1 MKPLKLTMSA
11 FGPYAGVQEIDFT
24 KLNGRSIFLI
34 HGPTGSGKTSIL
46 DAICFA
52 LYGDTSG
59 SERSGKSMRSQFA
72 SVDKLCEVT
81 FDFELHGI
89 KYRAQRIPEQER
101 LKKQGTGTT
110 IQNSEST
117 LWKLNDDGIEIIETG
132 WSKVTDEVK
141 KIIGF
146 ESNQFRQVIMLPQ
159 GEFRKLLTADSKER
173 QEILEKIFHTE
184 MYRKIEEILKDEA
197 KEIKK
202 SVEEKEKKKKWS
214 LDKTGCENINELNE
228 FIKASEEK
236 LKNLT
241 HELDDKN
248 KKLRDAENT
257 LNKGKEGNQ
266 KLHEMEEALKSCERL
281 KNKSNEYI
289 EKNNKLLNARKA
301 LTLIETEK
309 AAIKRSNE
317 KKTAEDDLKRN
328 DDAFNASKIKL
339 KSAKENY
346 DTEEK
351 KEDERES
358 ARKKVI
364 ELEGFIDKVKTL
376 ETFKDDANKLCSE
389 VSAIQKNRESYQSL
403 LEKIE
408 NNIKAISEKI
418 KTAEEYA
425 VKVPAFDAEYNKI
438 KNTSEK
444 VTELRKLKI
453 NLDLVFT
460 GYKKAFDNYSDM
472 GSKFISKKEELLK
485 LEEQWYK
492 GQASLIASKLVEGKP
507 CPVCG
512 SIHHPDI
519 AKSNEYVP
527 SEDEV
532 KNRRKE
538 LDIIEKD
545 KNEKKKIL
553 DNIEIEKG
561 RMEGIIK
568 SLETE
573 LKEDKDADPEKL
585 KKDLEDLKAVLD
597 DAKDKSSGLEKFKA
611 DVKKLEDEEK
621 YTKTKLDTEDNSY
634 NIKNSEYQKSL
645 GAYNEKE
652 KSIPCGIR
660 DIDVL
665 DREIKSAKDNLT
677 KLMDKLNKI
686 KGELDESEKFYA
698 AASASKKNA
707 EKHLFDINKMYV
719 EEKEAFKVSM
729 QDAGFEKYNDYNN
742 SKMSEEAITL
752 MDNDIKDFN
761 ERLKS
766 AEDAFKKC
774 ERAADGIKI
783 ADISL
788 LEEDLRNMEEE
799 RDETLRQENTLEGR
813 IRDDK
818 TMLHEIKKLDE
829 QIKAEEDRYSIAGNL
844 SNVSN
849 GQNAYGITF
858 QRFVLGT
865 LLDDITIAATER
877 LKLMSKGRY
886 YLRRTLDRERKNAA
900 GGLDLVVFD
909 TYTGYERPVT
919 TLSGGESFLAS
930 LSLALGLADIV
941 QSYSGGISLDTIF
954 IDEGFGTLDS
964 ESLDFAINTLIDLQK
979 GGRLVGIISHV
990 QELKERIDARLEVTP
1005 TDRGSTAKFVIE

>member
-11 FGPYAGVQEIDFT
+11 FGPYADVQEIDFT

-59 SERSGKSMRSQFA
+59 CERSGKSMRSQFA
-72 SVDKLCEVT
+72 SIDKLCEVT
-81 FDFELHGI
+81 FDFELHGV

-101 LKKQGTGTT
+101 RKKQGTGTT
-110 IQNSEST
+110 IQNAEST
-117 LWKLNDDGIEIIETG
+117 LWKMYDGRWEVIQTG

-146 ESNQFRQVIMLPQ
+146 ESSQFRQVIMLPQ
-159 GEFRKLLTADSKER
+159 GEFRRLLTSDSKER

-184 MYRKIEEILKDEA
+184 MYSRIEEILKDEA
-197 KEIKK
+197 KEVKK
-202 SVEEKEKKKKWS
+202 SIEEKDKKKKWS
-214 LDKTGCENINELNE
+214 LDQTGCGNIAELEE
-228 FIKASEEK
+228 FICQSEKK
-236 LKNLT
+236 LKDLT
-241 HELDDKN
+241 AELDEKN
-248 KKLRDAENT
+248 KKLKDAET
-257 LNKGKEGNQ
+257 SLNRGKEGNQ
-266 KLHEMEEALKSCERL
+266 KLQEKIETQKLYESL
-281 KNKSNEYI
+281 KNKKDEYI
-289 EKNNKLLNARKA
+289 EKDNKLTNARKA
-301 LTLIETEK
+301 VTLIETEK
-309 AAIKRSNE
+309 AAIKRSSE
-317 KKTAEDDLKRN
+317 KKAAEDDLKRN
-328 DDAFNASKIKL
+328 DDAFNEADIKL
-339 KSAKENY
+339 KSSKENY
-346 DTEEK
+346 DAEGK

-358 ARKKVI
+358 ARKKAI
-364 ELEGFIDKVKTL
+364 ELEGYVDKVKTL
-376 ETFKDDANKLCSE
+376 ETFKDAANRLYIE
-389 VSAIQKNRESYQSL
+389 AAAIKKNRENYQKQ
-403 LEKIE
+403 LEKIQ
-408 NNIKAISEKI
+408 NDIKAINEKI

-425 VKVPAFDAEYNKI
+425 IKAPALDAEYNKL
-438 KNTSEK
+438 KVTFEK
-444 VTELRKLKI
+444 VTELIKLKS
-453 NLDLVFT
+453 NLDELFAK
-460 GYKKAFDNYSDM
+460 YKKAFDNYSDI
-472 GSKFISKKEELLK
+472 SNKFINKKEELLK

-492 GQASLIASKLVEGKP
+492 GQASQIASKLVEGKP

-512 SIHHPDI
+512 SIHHPNI
-519 AKSNEYVP
+519 AKSKEYVP
-527 SEDEV
+527 SEDEI
-532 KNRRKE
+532 KAKRDG

-545 KNEKKKIL
+545 KNEKKKNL

-561 RMEGIIK
+561 RLDGIIK
-568 SLETE
+568 SLKTE
-573 LKEDKDADPEKL
+573 LKESRDADPYKL
-585 KKDLEDLKAVLD
+585 QKDLDNLKAVLD
-597 DAKDKSSGLEKFKA
+597 DARDKSSTLEKFKTDA
-611 DVKKLEDEEK
+611 KKFEDEEK
-621 YTKTKLDTEDNSY
+621 NVKAELDEEDNNY

-652 KSIPCGIR
+652 QSIPDAIR
-660 DIDVL
+660 NIDALDI
-665 DREIKSAKDNLT
+665 EIKSAKDNFE
-677 KLMDKLNKI
+677 KLMDKLNTAKS
-686 KGELDESEKFYA
+686 ELDESGKTYA
-698 AASASKKNA
+698 AASASKQNA
-707 EKHLFDINKMYV
+707 EKYLNGINTKYT
-719 EEKEAFKVSM
+719 EEKEAFRISM
-729 QDAGFEKYNDYNN
+729 IKAGFEKYSDYNEA
-742 SKMSEEAITL
+742 KMNIDKIASME
-752 MDNDIKDFN
+752 NGIKDYN
-761 ERLKS
+761 EKLKS

-774 ERAADGIKI
+774 EKAADAILV
-783 ADISL
+783 ADISH
-788 LEEDLRNMEEE
+788 LEEDLRSREEE
-799 RDETLRQENTLEGR
+799 KDETLRQENTLDGK

-818 TMLHEIKKLDE
+818 AMLHDIKKLGDE
-829 QIKAEEDRYSIAGNL
+829 IKAEEDKYSIVGNL

-858 QRFVLGT
+858 ERFVLGT

-964 ESLDFAINTLIDLQK
+964 ESLDFAIDTLIDLQK